1 MSGRTPRAALRRA
14 FVALL
19 AVALTATSA
28 AACGGAPDGRLDAAS
43 TTTTTK
49 ELKVTDTSPVTL
61 PPPPN
66 TRVVAPDVPK
76 AAAQNDVC
84 VGQAGQ
90 FVPTTIPGYQLSG
103 NVDVSNVLPVDPT
116 SPVGQGVS
124 SLGGQFVSRGSDN
137 ASGAILVIV
146 MDPKFAG
153 IAGATVETLL
163 LGAAGLQAVQKVSVD
178 GNLAFT
184 GVTAENQAGY
194 LFQKCDNVWINVVGA
209 DPAMALDLTKRILSA

>member
-1 MSGRTPRAALRRA
+1 VIGRRA
-14 FVALL
+14 VRSVVTVVA
-19 AVALTATSA
+19 AVGLTASSVV
-28 AACGGAPDGRLDAAS
+28 ACGGAPDGRLDAKAS
-43 TTTTTK
+43 TTTSA
-49 ELKVTDTSPVTL
+49 EERVTDTSPVTL

-76 AAAQNDVC
+76 ASAQNDVC

-90 FVPTTIPGYQLSG
+90 FVPSTIPGYALSG
-103 NVDVSNVLPVDPT
+103 NVDVSNVLPVDPS

-124 SLGGQFVSRGSDN
+124 SLGGQFVSRSADE
-137 ASGAILVIV
+137 AAGAILVIV

-163 LGAAGLQAVQKVSVD
+163 LGAAGLQAVRKISVD

-184 GVTAENQAGY
+184 GLTAENQAGY

-209 DPAMALDLTKRILSA
+209 DAAMALDLTKRILAT